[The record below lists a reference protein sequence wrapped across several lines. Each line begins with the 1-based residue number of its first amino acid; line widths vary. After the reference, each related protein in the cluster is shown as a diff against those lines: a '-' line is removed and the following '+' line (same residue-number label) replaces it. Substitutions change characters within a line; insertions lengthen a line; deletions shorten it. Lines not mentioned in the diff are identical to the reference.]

1 MGRFSAYALTTLF
14 LRERVIMGYDISE
27 FVRGNRQPG
36 LPDAEDED
44 SGLDLPVNP
53 DESIPLIPDDDER
66 VVNVPS

>member
-1 MGRFSAYALTTLF
+1 
-14 LRERVIMGYDISE
+14 MGYDISA
-27 FVRGNRQPG
+27 FIQGNRQPG